1 MSLILGRELLLMALI
16 LVAVLVVFAVLALTR
31 SRSSRR

>member
-1 MSLILGRELLLMALI
+1 MSVLLQRELLFIGLI
-16 LVAVLVVFAVLALTR
+16 LVCVLVAFALLAFTR

>member
-1 MSLILGRELLLMALI
+1 MSLLLQRELLLMALI
-16 LVAVLVVFAVLALTR
+16 LIAVLFVFALLALTR

>member
-1 MSLILGRELLLMALI
+1 VSLILQRELLLMGLI
-16 LVAVLVVFAVLALTR
+16 LATVLVVFALLAVTR